1 MSEKEKIISEIIEL
15 KEFYEGLIEQD
26 RGIFSTY
33 QKKTTFYQIA
43 EASVKQFE
51 GFIKNLDT
59 LIKNIS

>member
-26 RGIFSTY
+26 RGIFLTY

-43 EASVKQFE
+43 EASIKQFE